1 MTPDG
6 AGERLTPGEEDFLEW
21 MEELDLEEVNLL
33 GAAGLRPSGTGTTD
47 AFGRSAAARSNR
59 LDGAGKPEVLPARD
73 TGWKVDE

>member
-33 GAAGLRPSGTGTTD
+33 APGPRPAATAASD
-47 AFGRSAAARSNR
+47 AFGQPAAPRSNQ

-73 TGWKVDE
+73 TGWKVRES